1 PAQARREAGH
11 VRVEPARPDRP
22 EVESRGREL
31 RLRPRAEERQAR
43 RRRARRPRRLVHAHR
58 AAEARPVGGA
68 DEGGQPGVGRE
79 GRRRQGRARSGR
91 CRLRL
96 RHRRRARRGRRD
108 RDPAPRLG
116 AASRPLRDRGGLVLA
131 AKGGGAGVDRPRA
144 GEAGPGSACAG
155 RLRPAVRRLFPLGVA
170 LAAGVMLLFLLL
182 PIVAIFARVPPGDL
196 VSALGRGQATDALV
210 VSIET
215 NLIALAAIVLV
226 GTPTAWLIATRP
238 GRLRDVAVTLVELP
252 LVLPPAVAGIGLLAA
267 FGRVGLVGGHVHAI
281 GSSLAFTK
289 AAVVVA
295 IAFVASPF
303 YVRSAIAAFESI
315 DPAMT
320 QASRTL
326 GAGAGKTFVRIAL
339 PLAAGGL
346 GSGAALAF
354 ARGIGEFGAT
364 L

>member
-1 PAQARREAGH
+1 
-11 VRVEPARPDRP
+11 
-22 EVESRGREL
+22 
-31 RLRPRAEERQAR
+31 
-43 RRRARRPRRLVHAHR
+43 
-58 AAEARPVGGA
+58 
-68 DEGGQPGVGRE
+68 
-79 GRRRQGRARSGR
+79 
-91 CRLRL
+91 
-96 RHRRRARRGRRD
+96 
-108 RDPAPRLG
+108 
-116 AASRPLRDRGGLVLA
+116 
-131 AKGGGAGVDRPRA
+131 
-144 GEAGPGSACAG
+144 
-155 RLRPAVRRLFPLGVA
+155 VRRLFPLGVA

-364 L
+364 LMFAGSLRGVTQTLPLAIYEAFDLDFDLALAISALLVVISAVVLLLTKVVFRWRSTSPSTTLFAPSAPRST

>member
-1 PAQARREAGH
+1 M
-11 VRVEPARPDRP
+11 
-22 EVESRGREL
+22 
-31 RLRPRAEERQAR
+31 
-43 RRRARRPRRLVHAHR
+43 
-58 AAEARPVGGA
+58 
-68 DEGGQPGVGRE
+68 
-79 GRRRQGRARSGR
+79 
-91 CRLRL
+91 
-96 RHRRRARRGRRD
+96 
-108 RDPAPRLG
+108 
-116 AASRPLRDRGGLVLA
+116 
-131 AKGGGAGVDRPRA
+131 
-144 GEAGPGSACAG
+144 
-155 RLRPAVRRLFPLGVA
+155 RRLFPLGVA

-364 L
+364 LMFAGSLRGVTQTLPLAIYEAFDLDFDLALAISALLVVISAVVLLLTKVVFRWRSTSPSTTLFAPSAPRST